1 MLVIKVHISL
11 PASIF
16 EGFIAIESI
25 EKTFREISIVKR
37 INATTL
43 IIIKIVLRLKEPN
56 KLLLL
61 FGLI

>member
-1 MLVIKVHISL
+1 ML
-11 PASIF
+11 

-25 EKTFREISIVKR
+25 ESTFKVISIVKT
-37 INATTL
+37 INAITL

-56 KLLLL
+56 NLLLL